1 MGLSLFH
8 LAAVRG
14 HMDIEAEP
22 ARFLDAIR
30 TVAGGGTVLSPR
42 VTARLLDAVVM
53 NPIVRAGTRPP

>member
-42 VTARLLDAVVM
+42 LAARLLDAVSM
-53 NPIVRAGTRPP
+53 NPAVRTGTKIP